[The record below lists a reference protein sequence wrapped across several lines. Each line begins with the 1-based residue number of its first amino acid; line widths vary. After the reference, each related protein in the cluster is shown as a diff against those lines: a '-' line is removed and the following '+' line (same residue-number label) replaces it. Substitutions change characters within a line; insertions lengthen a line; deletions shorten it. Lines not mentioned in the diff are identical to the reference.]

1 MKPLPDLG
9 PKGGYTPVPVNIR
22 RVTETMGLFFWKN
35 NRKIDAFA
43 HTVADDLFSYVQP
56 DIASQHVLGK
66 GDFSKKKKAKIE
78 QKFTDIILQIRR
90 FSESESLGVYGKA
103 RLQKKFNDRL
113 EELGYP
119 TEVVNKIAES
129 FLLQNV

>member
-1 MKPLPDLG
+1 M
-9 PKGGYTPVPVNIR
+9 GGYTPTPTTNSGVSDL
-22 RVTETMGLFFWKN
+22 MALFFWKN